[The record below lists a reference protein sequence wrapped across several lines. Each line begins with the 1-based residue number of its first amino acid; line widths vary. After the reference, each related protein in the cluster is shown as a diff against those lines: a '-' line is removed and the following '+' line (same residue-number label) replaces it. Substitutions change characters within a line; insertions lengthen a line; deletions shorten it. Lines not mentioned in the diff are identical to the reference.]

1 MFSDAIILALGLS
14 MDSFAVSIAIGA
26 GIRNKKEL
34 NSKALSAGAYFG
46 AFQFAM
52 PLVGYALGIAAF
64 GIISGIDHW
73 IAFGLLSFLGIKAVL
88 SALKN
93 KKGVCGISSDKDML
107 ALSIATSIDALAAG
121 ITLAFLQVPVLLSCA
136 IIGAV
141 TFAVSYAG
149 VIGGKKFCA
158 IVENKAQVAGGLV
171 LIALGI
177 KILIEH
183 LFFHA

>member
-1 MFSDAIILALGLS
+1 MIIDAFILALGLS
-14 MDSFAVSIAIGA
+14 MDSFAVSIAIGSSV
-26 GIRNKKEL
+26 RNGKALKQ
-34 NSKALSAGAYFG
+34 KALSCGAYFG

-52 PLVGYALGIAAF
+52 PLIGYALGIAAF

-73 IAFGLLSFLGIKAVL
+73 IAFGLLSFLGIKAVH

-107 ALSIATSIDALAAG
+107 TLAIATSIDALAAG

-149 VIGGKKFCA
+149 VIGGKRICA
-158 IVENKAQVAGGLV
+158 IVGNKAQVAGGLV
-171 LIALGI
+171 LVALGI

-183 LFFHA
+183 LFFQA